1 MQQANPFPFSLAY
14 GSIESDFRLLLYSDC
29 LFVSYNVYASENVG
43 VLRLDIIAY
52 FSI

>member
-14 GSIESDFRLLLYSDC
+14 GSFESDFRLLMYSDC